1 MPPLAPAPP
10 APMTSTTPRSLQLEL
25 ELEQARRHGRW
36 LSDEEQAD
44 LSQQRRRQDEAL
56 LHQRQQRRKLGMF
69 AAVCLLIPPL
79 WPVPVALTLYLLFP
93 VTTRRLA
100 LATGISLLAVGGLL
114 AVLVGALVVALLM
127 ALF

>member
-56 LHQRQQRRKLGMF
+56 LHQRRQRRKLGMF

-79 WPVPVALTLYLLFP
+79 WPVAVALTLYLLFP